1 MNTNPPILGIK
12 WHLRNGAY
20 LITLQHKLLTQPLEI
35 FQTDTHAYCVILLYA
50 NQIVRPLRSNLLP
63 YTVTHWEM

>member
-12 WHLRNGAY
+12 CHLRNGAY

-35 FQTDTHAYCVILLYA
+35 FQTDTHIVLYYFM
-50 NQIVRPLRSNLLP
+50 QIK
-63 YTVTHWEM
+63 